1 MKVLNLINGVL
12 SPASSN
18 KWLDLTNPS
27 LGKVYGQLPRSGSDE
42 VELSV
47 SAASSA
53 FKSWAATP
61 VGERAACMSRL
72 ADLVQKNA
80 DMLAEAESRDN
91 GKPISL
97 AATVDIPRAEKNLR
111 FYASAIQHFASE
123 SHLMEGVALNYTL
136 RKPLGV
142 VACISPWNLPL
153 YLFTWKIA
161 PALVSGNCVVAKP
174 SEITPVTAYLLSTWV
189 KEAGF
194 PDGVFN
200 IIHGLG
206 SEVGDALV
214 RHPKISAVSFTGGT
228 TTGAHIA
235 SVTAPKFKK
244 LSLELGG
251 KNAAIIFSDCDFND
265 ALSTTLLSSFA
276 NQGQIC
282 LCGSR
287 ILVEKSIYPRF
298 RDALVAK
305 AKKMKVGDPMDPST
319 KMGAV
324 VSSDHRDKIL
334 ASIELAKSEG
344 GKILCGGGTTS
355 PEGLP
360 HLENGYYIQPT
371 IIEGL
376 SPNCRVNQE
385 EIFGPVVT
393 IQPFENEE
401 EALEMANNSVYG
413 LAATVWT
420 NDLKRAHRVSSELET
435 GIVWVNCWLIRDL
448 RTPFGGVKSS
458 GVGREGGFEALQF
471 FTEPQNVC
479 IKL

>member
-1 MKVLNLINGVL
+1 MKVLNLINGLAV
-12 SPASSN
+12 PASSGN
-18 KWLDLTNPS
+18 WLDITNPS
-27 LGKVYGQLPRSGSDE
+27 NGEVYGQLPRSESAD
-42 VELSV
+42 VEQAV
-47 SAASSA
+47 TAANSA
-53 FKSWAATP
+53 FKNWSITP
-61 VGERAACMSRL
+61 AIERAACMNRL
-72 ADLVQKNA
+72 ADLIKDNA

-97 AATVDIPRAEKNLR
+97 AAAVDIPRAEKNLR

-123 SHLMEGVALNYTL
+123 SHVMEGEALNYTL

-153 YLFTWKIA
+153 YLFTWKVA

-206 SEVGDALV
+206 AEVGDALV
-214 RHPKISAVSFTGGT
+214 RHPKVAAVSFTGGT
-228 TTGAHIA
+228 ATGAHIA

-251 KNAAIIFSDCDFND
+251 KNAAIIFSDCDFD
-265 ALSTTLLSSFA
+265 EAISTTLRSSFA

-287 ILVEKSIYPRF
+287 ILVEKSLYKRF

-305 AKKMKVGDPMDPST
+305 AKKMKVGDPMNPAT
-319 KMGAV
+319 KTGAV
-324 VSSDHRDKIL
+324 VSKEHRDKIL
-334 ASIELAKSEG
+334 DYIALARKEG
-344 GKILCGGGTTS
+344 GSILCGGNSTT
-355 PEGLP
+355 PENQPALKD
-360 HLENGYYIQPT
+360 GYYIEPT

-376 SPNCRVNQE
+376 AHDCTVNQE

-393 IQPFENEE
+393 IQPFESEE
-401 EALEMANNSVYG
+401 EAIAIANSTEYG

-420 NDLKRAHRVSSELET
+420 NNLKRAHRVAAELET
-435 GIVWVNCWLIRDL
+435 GICWVNCWLLRDL
-448 RTPFGGVKSS
+448 RTPFGGVKNS

>member
-1 MKVLNLINGVL
+1 MYFPLE
-12 SPASSN
+12 SP
-18 KWLDLTNPS
+18 T
-27 LGKVYGQLPRSGSDE
+27 
-42 VELSV
+42 
-47 SAASSA
+47 
-53 FKSWAATP
+53 
-61 VGERAACMSRL
+61 
-72 ADLVQKNA
+72 
-80 DMLAEAESRDN
+80 
-91 GKPISL
+91 
-97 AATVDIPRAEKNLR
+97 IPL
-111 FYASAIQHFASE
+111 H
-123 SHLMEGVALNYTL
+123 
-136 RKPLGV
+136 
-142 VACISPWNLPL
+142 
-153 YLFTWKIA
+153 
-161 PALVSGNCVVAKP
+161 LVSGNCVVAKP

-206 SEVGDALV
+206 SEVGDALI
-214 RHPKISAVSFTGGT
+214 RHPKVTAISFTGGT
-228 TTGAHIA
+228 ATGAHIA

-251 KNAAIIFSDCDFND
+251 KNAAIIFDDCDFDD
-265 ALSTTLLSSFA
+265 ALATTLRSSFA

-287 ILVEKSIYPRF
+287 ILVEKSLYPRF

-324 VSSDHRDKIL
+324 VSKDHRDKIL
-334 ASIELAKSEG
+334 ASIELAKTEG
-344 GKILCGGGTTS
+344 GKILCGGEKTS

-360 HLENGYYIQPT
+360 HLQNGYYVQPT

-401 EALEMANNSVYG
+401 EALEMANNSEYG

-420 NDLKRAHRVSSELET
+420 NDLKQAHRVSSELET
-435 GIVWVNCWLIRDL
+435 GIVWVNCWLLRDL
-448 RTPFGGVKSS
+448 RTPFGGVKNS

>member
-1 MKVLNLINGVL
+1 MKVLNLINGLAV
-12 SPASSN
+12 PASSG
-18 KWLDLTNPS
+18 KWLDITNPS
-27 LGKVYGQLPRSGSDE
+27 NGEVYGQLPRSESAD
-42 VELSV
+42 VEQAV
-47 SAASSA
+47 NAANSAYKNWSI
-53 FKSWAATP
+53 TP
-61 VGERAACMSRL
+61 AIERAACMNRL
-72 ADLVQKNA
+72 ADLIKDNA

-97 AATVDIPRAEKNLR
+97 AAAVDIPRAEKNLR

-123 SHLMEGVALNYTL
+123 SHVMEGEALNYTL

-153 YLFTWKIA
+153 YLFTWKVA

-206 SEVGDALV
+206 AEVGDALV
-214 RHPKISAVSFTGGT
+214 RHPKVAAVSFTGGT
-228 TTGAHIA
+228 ATGAHIA

-251 KNAAIIFSDCDFND
+251 KNAAIIFSDCDFD
-265 ALSTTLLSSFA
+265 EAISTTLRSSFA

-287 ILVEKSIYPRF
+287 ILVEKSLYKRF

-305 AKKMKVGDPMDPST
+305 AKKMKVGDPMNPAT
-319 KMGAV
+319 KTGAV
-324 VSSDHRDKIL
+324 VSKEHRDKIL
-334 ASIELAKSEG
+334 DYIALARKEG
-344 GKILCGGGTTS
+344 GSILCGGNSTT
-355 PEGLP
+355 PENQPALKD
-360 HLENGYYIQPT
+360 GYYVEPT

-376 SPNCRVNQE
+376 AHDCTVNQE

-393 IQPFENEE
+393 IQPFESEE
-401 EALEMANNSVYG
+401 EAITIANSTEYG

-420 NDLKRAHRVSSELET
+420 NNLKRAHRVAAELET
-435 GIVWVNCWLIRDL
+435 GICWVNCWLLRDL
-448 RTPFGGVKSS
+448 RTPFGGVKNS

>member
-1 MKVLNLINGVL
+1 MKVLNLINGLAV
-12 SPASSN
+12 PASSG
-18 KWLDLTNPS
+18 KWLDITNPS
-27 LGKVYGQLPRSGSDE
+27 NGEVYGQLPRSESAD
-42 VELSV
+42 VEQAIT
-47 SAASSA
+47 AANSA
-53 FKSWAATP
+53 FKNWSITP
-61 VGERAACMSRL
+61 VIERAACMNRL
-72 ADLVQKNA
+72 ADLIKNNA

-97 AATVDIPRAEKNLR
+97 AAAVDIPRAEKNLR

-123 SHLMEGVALNYTL
+123 SHVMEGEALNYTL

-153 YLFTWKIA
+153 YLFTWKVA

-200 IIHGLG
+200 IMHGLG
-206 SEVGDALV
+206 AEVGAALV
-214 RHPKISAVSFTGGT
+214 RHPKVAAVSFTGGT

-251 KNAAIIFSDCDFND
+251 KNAAIVFSDCDFD
-265 ALSTTLLSSFA
+265 EAISTTLRSSFA

-287 ILVEKSIYPRF
+287 ILVEKSLYKRF
-298 RDALVAK
+298 RDALVVK
-305 AKKMKVGDPMDPST
+305 AKKMRVGDPMNPAT
-319 KMGAV
+319 KTGAV
-324 VSSDHRDKIL
+324 VSKEHRDKIL
-334 ASIELAKSEG
+334 DYIALARKEG
-344 GKILCGGGTTS
+344 GSILCGGNSTT
-355 PEGLP
+355 PENQPALKD
-360 HLENGYYIQPT
+360 GYYVEPT

-376 SPNCRVNQE
+376 AYDCTVNQE

-393 IQPFENEE
+393 IQPFETEE
-401 EALEMANNSVYG
+401 EAIAIANSTEYG

-420 NDLKRAHRVSSELET
+420 NNLQRAHRVAAELET
-435 GIVWVNCWLIRDL
+435 GICWVNCWLLRDL
-448 RTPFGGVKSS
+448 RTPFGGVKNS

>member
-1 MKVLNLINGVL
+1 MKVLNLINGSAV
-12 SPASSN
+12 PASSG
-18 KWLDLTNPS
+18 KWLDITNPS
-27 LGKVYGQLPRSGSDE
+27 NGEVYGQLPRSESDD
-42 VELSV
+42 VEQAV
-47 SAASSA
+47 NAANSA
-53 FKSWAATP
+53 FKNWSLTP
-61 VGERAACMSRL
+61 AIERAACLNRL
-72 ADLVQKNA
+72 ADLIKANA

-97 AATVDIPRAEKNLR
+97 AAAVDIPRAEKNLR

-123 SHLMEGVALNYTL
+123 SHEMEGEALNYTL

-153 YLFTWKIA
+153 YLFTWKVA

-189 KEAGF
+189 KDAGF

-206 SEVGDALV
+206 AEVGDALV
-214 RHPKISAVSFTGGT
+214 RHPKVAAVSFTGGT
-228 TTGAHIA
+228 ATGAHIA

-251 KNAAIIFSDCDFND
+251 KNAAIIFSDCDFD
-265 ALSTTLLSSFA
+265 EAVSTTLKSSFA

-287 ILVEKSIYPRF
+287 ILVEKSLYTRF
-298 RDALVAK
+298 RDALVSK
-305 AKKMKVGDPMDPST
+305 AKKMKVGDPMNTAT
-319 KMGAV
+319 KTGAV
-324 VSSDHRDKIL
+324 VSKEHRDKIL
-334 ASIELAKSEG
+334 DYIDLAREEG
-344 GKILCGGGTTS
+344 GDILCGGNKTT
-355 PEGLP
+355 PENQPALKD
-360 HLENGYYIQPT
+360 GYYVEPT

-376 SPNCRVNQE
+376 AHDCTVNQE

-393 IQPFENEE
+393 IQPFETDE
-401 EALEMANNSVYG
+401 EAIEIANSTEYG

-420 NDLKRAHRVSSELET
+420 NNLKRAHKVAAELET
-435 GIVWVNCWLIRDL
+435 GICWVNCWLLRDL
-448 RTPFGGVKSS
+448 RTPFGGVKNS

>member
-12 SPASSN
+12 SPASSSQ
-18 KWLDLTNPS
+18 WLDLTNPS
-27 LGKVYGQLPRSGSDE
+27 EGKTYGHLPRSGSAD
-42 VELSV
+42 VELAV
-47 SAASSA
+47 SAANSA

-61 VGERAACMSRL
+61 AGERAACMSRL
-72 ADLVQKNA
+72 ADLVRDNA

-91 GKPISL
+91 GKPVSL
-97 AATVDIPRAEKNLR
+97 AGTVDIPRAEKNLR

-123 SHLMEGVALNYTL
+123 SHVMEGVALNYTL

-153 YLFTWKIA
+153 YLFTWKVA

-206 SEVGDALV
+206 SEVGDALI
-214 RHPKISAVSFTGGT
+214 RHPKVTAISFTGGT
-228 TTGAHIA
+228 ATGAHIA

-251 KNAAIIFSDCDFND
+251 KNAAIIFDDCDFDD
-265 ALSTTLLSSFA
+265 ALATTLRSSFA

-287 ILVEKSIYPRF
+287 ILVEKSLYPRF

-324 VSSDHRDKIL
+324 VSKDHRDKIL
-334 ASIELAKSEG
+334 ASIELAKTEG
-344 GKILCGGGTTS
+344 GKILCGGEKTS

-360 HLENGYYIQPT
+360 HLQNGYYVQPT

-401 EALEMANNSVYG
+401 EALEMANNSEYG

-420 NDLKRAHRVSSELET
+420 NDLKQAHRVSSELET
-435 GIVWVNCWLIRDL
+435 GIVWVNCWLLRDL
-448 RTPFGGVKSS
+448 RTPFGGVKNS

>member
-1 MKVLNLINGVL
+1 MKVLNLINGLAV
-12 SPASSN
+12 PASSGN
-18 KWLDLTNPS
+18 WLDITNPS
-27 LGKVYGQLPRSGSDE
+27 NGEVYGQLPRSESAD
-42 VELSV
+42 VEQAV
-47 SAASSA
+47 TAANSA
-53 FKSWAATP
+53 FKNWSITP
-61 VGERAACMSRL
+61 AIERAACMNRL
-72 ADLVQKNA
+72 ADLIKDNA

-97 AATVDIPRAEKNLR
+97 AAAVDIPRAEKNLR

-123 SHLMEGVALNYTL
+123 SHVMEGEALNYTL

-153 YLFTWKIA
+153 YLFTWKVA

-206 SEVGDALV
+206 AEVGDALV
-214 RHPKISAVSFTGGT
+214 RHPKVAAVSFTGGT
-228 TTGAHIA
+228 ATGAHIA

-251 KNAAIIFSDCDFND
+251 KNAAIIFSDCDFD
-265 ALSTTLLSSFA
+265 EAISTTLRSSFA

-287 ILVEKSIYPRF
+287 ILVEKSLYSRF

-305 AKKMKVGDPMDPST
+305 AKKMKVGDPMNPAT
-319 KMGAV
+319 KTGAV
-324 VSSDHRDKIL
+324 VSKEHRDKIL
-334 ASIELAKSEG
+334 DYIALARKEG
-344 GKILCGGGTTS
+344 GSILCGGNSTT
-355 PEGLP
+355 PENQPALKD
-360 HLENGYYIQPT
+360 GYYVEPT

-376 SPNCRVNQE
+376 AHDCTVNQE

-393 IQPFENEE
+393 IQPFESEE
-401 EALEMANNSVYG
+401 EAIAIANSTEYG

-420 NDLKRAHRVSSELET
+420 NNLKRAHRVAAELET
-435 GIVWVNCWLIRDL
+435 GICWVNCWLLRDL
-448 RTPFGGVKSS
+448 RTPFGGVKNS

>member
-1 MKVLNLINGVL
+1 MKVLNLINGLAV
-12 SPASSN
+12 PASSG
-18 KWLDLTNPS
+18 KWLDITNPS
-27 LGKVYGQLPRSGSDE
+27 NGEVYGQLPRSESAD
-42 VELSV
+42 VEQAV
-47 SAASSA
+47 NAANSAYKNWSI
-53 FKSWAATP
+53 TP
-61 VGERAACMSRL
+61 AIERAACMNRL
-72 ADLVQKNA
+72 ADLIKDNA

-97 AATVDIPRAEKNLR
+97 AAAVDIPRAEKNLR

-123 SHLMEGVALNYTL
+123 SHVMEGEALNYTL

-153 YLFTWKIA
+153 YLFTWKVA

-194 PDGVFN
+194 PDGVLN

-206 SEVGDALV
+206 AEVGDALV
-214 RHPKISAVSFTGGT
+214 SHPKVAAVSFTGGT
-228 TTGAHIA
+228 ATGAHIA

-251 KNAAIIFSDCDFND
+251 KNAAIIFNDCDFDD
-265 ALSTTLLSSFA
+265 ALSTTIRSSFA

-287 ILVEKSIYPRF
+287 ILVEKSLYSRF

-305 AKKMKVGDPMDPST
+305 AKKMKVGDPMNPAT
-319 KMGAV
+319 KTGAV
-324 VSSDHRDKIL
+324 VSKEHRDKIL
-334 ASIELAKSEG
+334 DYIALARKEG
-344 GKILCGGGTTS
+344 GNILCGGNSTT
-355 PEGLP
+355 PENQPSLKD
-360 HLENGYYIQPT
+360 GYYVEPT

-376 SPNCRVNQE
+376 AHDCTVNQE

-393 IQPFENEE
+393 IQPFESEE
-401 EALEMANNSVYG
+401 EAIAIANSTEYG

-420 NDLKRAHRVSSELET
+420 NNLKRAHRVAAELET
-435 GIVWVNCWLIRDL
+435 GICWVNCWLLRDL
-448 RTPFGGVKSS
+448 RTPFGGVKNS